1 MEGWAFSFLLSL
13 NSDFQDLK
21 VCRGAS
27 GWRRCGE
34 GVCFGSGF
42 FERFEIM
49 LLGVGGKKSEPI
61 YIVFQGKCTY
71 CSQGENWDL
80 WVGDRVNQFWKHIKK
95 KKNLHRS

>member
-49 LLGVGGKKSEPI
+49 LLGVGGKK
-61 YIVFQGKCTY
+61 V
-71 CSQGENWDL
+71 SQFILFSKESVL
-80 WVGDRVNQFWKHIKK
+80 IALRVKIGICG
-95 KKNLHRS
+95 